1 MISQQA
7 KLDRNLHLKALMV
20 KVQKGDQIAFSD
32 LYTETS
38 PLLFSIAL
46 RLMPTRQL
54 AEEVLQEAYV
64 TAWQKAGKFD
74 SDKGTVLTWLATITR
89 NLSIDYLRKKQLNT
103 VCEDEGNHVQ
113 TDDPSPFQDV
123 ATNEAQNILLAGIES
138 LPENM
143 KKAVTLSYF
152 KGYSYDEIGELMNAP
167 RNTVKSWIRRGVS
180 KLRDTILI
188 PAEHL
193 L

>member
-1 MISQQA
+1 MMSTQA
-7 KLDRNLHLKALMV
+7 KADRNLHLKALMV
-20 KVQKGDQIAFSD
+20 KVQNGDQLAFSE

-46 RLMPTRQL
+46 RLMPTRPL

-64 TAWQKAGKFD
+64 TAWQKADKFQ

-89 NLSIDYLRKKQLNT
+89 NLSIDYLRKKQLST
-103 VCEDEGNHVQ
+103 VPEDEGVNVE
-113 TDDPSPFQDV
+113 TADPSPFQEI
-123 ATNEAQNILLAGIES
+123 ANTEAQNVLLAAIEN

-167 RNTVKSWIRRGVS
+167 KNTVKSWIRRGVA
-180 KLRDTILI
+180 KLRETILV

>member
-1 MISQQA
+1 MMSTQA
-7 KLDRNLHLKALMV
+7 KADRNLHLKTLMV
-20 KVQKGDQIAFSD
+20 KVQNGNEVAFSE

-64 TAWQKAGKFD
+64 TAWQKAEKFQ

-103 VCEDEGNHVQ
+103 VPEDEGIHVE
-113 TDDPSPFQDV
+113 TADPSPFQEI
-123 ATNEAQNILLAGIES
+123 ANNEAQNVLMAGIEN

-167 RNTVKSWIRRGVS
+167 RNTVKSWIRRGVA
-180 KLRDTILI
+180 KLRETILI